1 MTKILALNSIRGKSG
16 KDTLIGLLE
25 SEGRSVFRVAFADIL
40 KKECAEVLAGSNGDF
55 AGLMLNDMHNSQKDT
70 KRHALSVSQIADSPY
85 KSWLHSQH
93 YTVDS
98 ALEPRSL
105 RWHLQQYGT
114 EYKRVHLKDPDVWL
128 NAGLKVVE
136 EALAAKQHRFIVVT
150 DMRLPNEVAGLMRIH
165 NRQDNP
171 SRFNHFM
178 PKVARVRIVRDW
190 FIPGVDDQ
198 PYHIS
203 DIALMAHPFD
213 GLVVNRLG
221 EPWAMLD
228 QLKDQGVID

>member
-40 KKECAEVLAGSNGDF
+40 KKECAEVLSGFKGSYANQIEDN
-55 AGLMLNDMHNSQKDT
+55 MHKSVKDKVDNDMSIQRLPNND
-70 KRHALSVSQIADSPY
+70 Y
-85 KSWLHSQH
+85 KLFLMDNHFGTSELMK
-93 YTVDS
+93 
-98 ALEPRSL
+98 PRSL

-114 EYKRVHLKDPDVWL
+114 EYKREFLKDPDVWL
-128 NAGLKVVE
+128 NAGLKEIYKGFDSKPDYV
-136 EALAAKQHRFIVVT
+136 VVT
-150 DMRLPNEVAGLMRIH
+150 DMRLPNEYDKLKTH
-165 NRQDNP
+165 NWDIQT
-171 SRFNHFM
+171 
-178 PKVARVRIVRDW
+178 VRIVRDW

>member
-40 KKECAEVLAGSNGDF
+40 KKECAEVLSGPEEKTLGATYEGAMHKSIKDK
-55 AGLMLNDMHNSQKDT
+55 AQHQLCLNS
-70 KRHALSVSQIADSPY
+70 LPSSPY
-85 KSWLHSQH
+85 KKFLMDNHFGTSELMK
-93 YTVDS
+93 
-98 ALEPRSL
+98 PRSL

-128 NAGLKVVE
+128 NAGLREIYKGLEQKPNFV
-136 EALAAKQHRFIVVT
+136 VVT
-150 DMRLPNEVAGLMRIH
+150 DLRLPNEYQAMEFIKRPGDNAGFF
-165 NRQDNP
+165 QY
-171 SRFNHFM
+171 
-178 PKVARVRIVRDW
+178 AYVRIVRDW

-203 DIALMAHPFD
+203 DIALMAHSFD

>member
-1 MTKILALNSIRGKSG
+1 M
-16 KDTLIGLLE
+16 IGLLE

-40 KKECAEVLAGSNGDF
+40 KEECSQVLAGGPGEYAKKLQNNMHRSIKDAPDGRL
-55 AGLMLNDMHNSQKDT
+55 AAQHIAPSSYRYWLSKDMTPAELYES
-70 KRHALSVSQIADSPY
+70 
-85 KSWLHSQH
+85 
-93 YTVDS
+93 
-98 ALEPRSL
+98 RSL

-114 EYKRVHLKDPDVWL
+114 EYKREFLKDPDVWL
-128 NAGLKVVE
+128 NAGLKE
-136 EALAAKQHRFIVVT
+136 IHIGMDLKPDFIVVT
-150 DMRLPNEVAGLMRIH
+150 DVRLPNEHHSLACNWNWR
-165 NRQDNP
+165 P
-171 SRFNHFM
+171 
-178 PKVARVRIVRDW
+178 AAETVRIVRDW

>member
-40 KKECAEVLAGSNGDF
+40 KKECAGVLSGSNGTL
-55 AGLMLNDMHNSQKDT
+55 AGLMLNDMHSSQKDT
-70 KRHALSVSQIADSPY
+70 KRKALSVSQVADSPY
-85 KSWLHSQH
+85 KSWLWSQH

-114 EYKRVHLKDPDVWL
+114 EYKREFLKDPDVWL
-128 NAGLKVVE
+128 NAGLAEIKVGFDNKPDYV
-136 EALAAKQHRFIVVT
+136 VVT
-150 DMRLPNEVAGLMRIH
+150 DMRLPNEYDKLNTH
-165 NRQDNP
+165 NWDIQT
-171 SRFNHFM
+171 
-178 PKVARVRIVRDW
+178 VRIVRDW
-190 FIPGVDDQ
+190 FVPGVDDQ

-228 QLKDQGVID
+228 QLKDQGVIE

>member
-25 SEGRSVFRVAFADIL
+25 SEGRSVLRVAFADIL
-40 KKECAEVLAGSNGDF
+40 KEECSQILAGGPGGYAKKLQNNMNRSIKD
-55 AGLMLNDMHNSQKDT
+55 APDGLLSAMHIAPSSYRYWLSKDMTPAELYES
-70 KRHALSVSQIADSPY
+70 
-85 KSWLHSQH
+85 
-93 YTVDS
+93 
-98 ALEPRSL
+98 RSL

-114 EYKRVHLKDPDVWL
+114 EYKRELLKDPDVWL
-128 NAGLKVVE
+128 NAGLKEIEVGLE
-136 EALAAKQHRFIVVT
+136 TKPDFIVVT
-150 DMRLPNEVAGLMRIH
+150 DLRLPNEYLGVKLLDNKSTNWV
-165 NRQDNP
+165 NRKHP
-171 SRFNHFM
+171 T
-178 PKVARVRIVRDW
+178 KTVRIVRDW

-203 DIALMAHPFD
+203 DTALMAHPFD